1 MRKDSVF
8 SAVLWRNI
16 GKGSAPGY
24 RSSGSGV
31 LGGNGLEGSLWSISA
46 SGANSIFLAFYTQS
60 LYPSGTYYRGHGL
73 QLRCLSE

>member
-1 MRKDSVF
+1 MLTVF
-8 SAVLWRNI
+8 SCAAYRN
-16 GKGSAPGY
+16 KTEKTAPGY

-46 SGANSIFLAFYTQS
+46 RGANGIFLAFYMQNLNS
-60 LYPSGTYYRGHGL
+60 KGTYYRAHGL

>member
-1 MRKDSVF
+1 MP
-8 SAVLWRNI
+8 I
-16 GKGSAPGY
+16 GPAPGY

-46 SGANSIFLAFYTQS
+46 SGANGIFLAFYTQS

>member
-1 MRKDSVF
+1 M
-8 SAVLWRNI
+8 
-16 GKGSAPGY
+16 
-24 RSSGSGV
+24 

-46 SGANSIFLAFYTQS
+46 SGANGIFLAFYTQS